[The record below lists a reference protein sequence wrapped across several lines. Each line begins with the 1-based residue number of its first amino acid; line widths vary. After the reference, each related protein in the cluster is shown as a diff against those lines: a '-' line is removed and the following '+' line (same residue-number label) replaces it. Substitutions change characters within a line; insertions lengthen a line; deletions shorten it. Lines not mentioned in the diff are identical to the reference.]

1 MGHSATGFAKR
12 PAAKA
17 NRGRDSALA
26 IAEADVPV
34 VLRAIPLK
42 LAPLVSI
49 YKGRGKLSLRVE
61 RMPLLSRLSAGRNN
75 GDNTWSLALDELED
89 LAFLLPEGM
98 DHRHVLA
105 IRIVAFDGVAAST
118 LAVLDFPVV
127 ADLEEETDADDD
139 AQTHH
144 LQDELAKLKA
154 VLAARDS
161 ELVETRRKA
170 EQNSRAAQPDMRAQL
185 AEERQRWQRD
195 ADAALAKAQAEWNAS
210 EAARLAAAEAHWR
223 KQLADAAA
231 RCERAETALAQTRSV
246 AASVQTDESELRL
259 REELAEAQSALAE
272 RETALEQLR
281 LSAEQTQ
288 QRLRQEF
295 KTALSR
301 AHSDWKAGETARLAA
316 AEALSHADSKA
327 GEAARLATAEANWRK
342 QSESAIAELTA
353 RCERAEAALANAR
366 AQSAAPDPRDGELQ
380 NLRAELAVAQA
391 ALAERKAT
399 LAQTRVA
406 AEQTQE
412 RLRQEHETALAEMTA
427 RCERAEIA
435 LAAARAQSA
444 APDPRDGE
452 LQDLRAEL
460 AVSQAAL
467 AERKALLA
475 QTRVAAD
482 ETQDRLR
489 REHETALAKA
499 KADWAGAEAA
509 RFSAAEENWR
519 NQSART
525 LVDATARFEKAE
537 TALAELRAAHE
548 DLRARG
554 QRELEA
560 ALSQAKANWKAS
572 EAPRLSAA
580 EMNWRQQLDDARER
594 YETAEA
600 ALAQL
605 RVKMDAARLHTGE
618 SKIGHLQAEIAALQ
632 ATLAGRD
639 AELAEARS
647 AIATRGQPEPRIVI
661 QQDRARLVD
670 DPEPP
675 KRSHLMRDAII
686 AAALAAMAIVF
697 YPTLEG
703 FIPEEWQSSIF
714 GQPEAAPLPPPAP
727 APPRVV
733 EQHMAVIVH
742 NGNVRAEP
750 SKEAA
755 IVSTLQRGLK
765 IAIVEQRGNWTSVQV
780 AGKDGK
786 SQQGWV
792 YSSLLKTED
801 ASSTPPP
808 AKSK

>member
-17 NRGRDSALA
+17 NRARDSALA
-26 IAEADVPV
+26 IAESDVPV

-49 YKGRGKLSLRVE
+49 YKGRGRLSLRVE

-75 GDNTWSLALDELED
+75 GDNTWSLTLDELED

-105 IRIVAFDGVAAST
+105 IRIVSFDGVAAST
-118 LAVLDFPVV
+118 LAVLDFPVTSDV
-127 ADLEEETDADDD
+127 EVDTVADDD
-139 AQTHH
+139 PQIRH

-170 EQNSRAAQPDMRAQL
+170 EQNSRAPQPDMRAQI

-195 ADAALAKAQAEWNAS
+195 ADAALAKAQADWTAG
-210 EAARLAAAEAHWR
+210 EAAKLAAAEAHWR

-231 RCERAETALAQTRSV
+231 RCERAETGLAEARSRP
-246 AASVQTDESELRL
+246 APKGTDDAELRL
-259 REELAEAQSALAE
+259 REELADAQSALAE
-272 RETALEQLR
+272 REAALEQAR

-301 AHSDWKAGETARLAA
+301 AHSDWKAGEAARLAA
-316 AEALSHADSKA
+316 AEALTHADSKA
-327 GEAARLATAEANWRK
+327 GEAARLATAEANWRR
-342 QSESAIAELTA
+342 QSESALAELTA

-366 AQSAAPDPRDGELQ
+366 ALSAAPDPRDGELQ

-391 ALAERKAT
+391 ALAERKTA

-412 RLRQEHETALAEMTA
+412 RLRQEHESALAEITA
-427 RCERAEIA
+427 RCERAEAA
-435 LAAARAQSA
+435 LANARAQAA

-452 LQDLRAEL
+452 LQNLRAEL
-460 AVSQAAL
+460 AIAQAAL
-467 AERKALLA
+467 AERKTMLA

-519 NQSART
+519 NQSARA
-525 LVDATARFEKAE
+525 LADATARFEKAE
-537 TALAELRAAHE
+537 AALAPLRQAYEELRE
-548 DLRARG
+548 RG
-554 QRELEA
+554 QRELET

-580 EMNWRQQLDDARER
+580 EMNWRQQLADATER

-605 RVKMDAARLHTGE
+605 RVKMDAARVRSDETR
-618 SKIGHLQAEIAALQ
+618 IGRLQEEIAALQ
-632 ATLAGRD
+632 TTLAGRD

-647 AIATRGQPEPRIVI
+647 VVVARAYPESRIVI
-661 QQDRARLVD
+661 QQDRAQLVD
-670 DPEPP
+670 EPDEPP
-675 KRSHLMRDAII
+675 KRGHLMRDAVI

-703 FIPEEWQSSIF
+703 YIPDDWQSAIF
-714 GQPEAAPLPPPAP
+714 GQPAAAPLPPPAP
-727 APPRVV
+727 APHVA
-733 EQHMAVIVH
+733 EQHMALIVH
-742 NGNVRAEP
+742 NGNLRAGP
-750 SKEAA
+750 STGAA

-765 IAIVEQRGNWTSVQV
+765 IAIVEQRGNWTRVQMD
-780 AGKDGK
+780 GKDGK
-786 SQQGWV
+786 PQQGWL
-792 YSSLLKTED
+792 YSSFLKND
-801 ASSTPPP
+801 DSIGTPP
-808 AKSK
+808 KSK